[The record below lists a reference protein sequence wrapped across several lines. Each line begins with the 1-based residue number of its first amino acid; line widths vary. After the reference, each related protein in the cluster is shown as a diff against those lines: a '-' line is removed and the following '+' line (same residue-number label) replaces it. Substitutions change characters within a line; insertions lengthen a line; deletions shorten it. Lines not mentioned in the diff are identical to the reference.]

1 MNIEQLKKIFE
12 KNGHKFTKQRQIIFN
27 ALKNSNSTHL
37 TPEELFSIVHQE
49 NKQVGIATV
58 YRTLNIFED
67 LGIVNKQEFT
77 DSINTYELISQ
88 DDEHHDHLICKNCG
102 RIVEEK
108 ILDNNDLSKLLK
120 DKYNF
125 QLDYYSLRIYG
136 FCSECKEDIRS
147 KNENAK

>member
-1 MNIEQLKKIFE
+1 MNVEQLKKVFE
-12 KNGHKFTKQRQIIFN
+12 KNGHKFTKQRQILFN
-27 ALKNSNSTHL
+27 AFKKSNSKHL

-77 DSINTYELISQ
+77 DSVNTYELISQ
-88 DDEHHDHLICKNCG
+88 DNAHHDHLICTNCG
-102 RIVEEK
+102 KIVEEK
-108 ILDNNDLSKLLK
+108 ILENEELAKNLK

-125 QLDYYSLRIYG
+125 ELDYYSLRIYG
-136 FCSECKEDIRS
+136 ICSDCQDNLRS
-147 KNENAK
+147 KNENAE

>member
-1 MNIEQLKKIFE
+1 MNNEQLKKIFE

-27 ALKNSNSTHL
+27 ALNNANSKHL

-58 YRTLNIFED
+58 YRTLNIFEE

-77 DSINTYELISQ
+77 DSINTYEVIGQ
-88 DDEHHDHLICKNCG
+88 NDEHHDHLICTNCG
-102 RIVEEK
+102 KIVEEK
-108 ILDNNDLSKLLK
+108 ILENDELAKILR

-125 QLDYYSLRIYG
+125 DLDYYSLRIYG
-136 FCSECKEDIRS
+136 ICSDCQDELRS
-147 KNENAK
+147 INENAK